1 MPSDTGVPTFGDVIL
16 VPFPFTDQTA
26 TKKRP
31 AIVISSNDYNA
42 ARPDIILMA
51 VTSQLRASAAFGEVW
66 LADWEAAGLLKPSAA
81 KPVLTTLEN
90 SLVIKQLGRLT
101 NGDIEKLRSA
111 LKQII
116 DFGSMV

>member
-1 MPSDTGVPTFGDVIL
+1 MPFDTGVPTFGDVIL

-31 AIVISSNDYNA
+31 AIVISSKDYNA

-51 VTSQLRASAAFGEVW
+51 VTSQLRASAGFGEVW
-66 LADWEAAGLLKPSAA
+66 LTDWEAAGLLKPSAA
-81 KPVLTTLEN
+81 KPVFTTIER
-90 SLVIKQLGRLT
+90 SLVIKQLGHLT
-101 NGDIEKLRSA
+101 AGDKDKLHVV

-116 DFGSMV
+116 MLEPSI